1 MDEKEFLREKEKL
14 KQVCQKLDTEE
25 KELENNLAK
34 TDSSYEKDSYVRA
47 HLVYLGHKKIMD
59 LRKIKTK
66 PYFARIDFKAN
77 GEEKEQLYIGKL
89 SIIDSQTQEPII
101 IDWRA
106 PISNLYYDGR
116 IGKSHYKS
124 PGGNVEGEISLKR
137 QYFIENQILEKYSDI
152 DLKANDELLQV
163 ALEEKTDD
171 RLKNIVAT
179 IQGEQ
184 NNIIRA
190 DMNKALI
197 VQGVAGSGK
206 TTIALHRIAYLIYN
220 WDKEFD
226 PENFMIIAPNKFFL
240 NYISG
245 VLPDLG
251 VENVKQYTFEDLAY
265 EIIGKK
271 LKISDSN
278 EKLVTI
284 VNKEFDDIN
293 HGDVDTIIA
302 ESKLKSSIEFKNVV
316 DGYLK
321 CLEENY
327 LPKEDFILE
336 NVRIMR
342 YDNIQ
347 KLFCDTYKDLDFEK
361 RINEV
366 KKHIFSKIKNNKDVI
381 EKTII
386 QKRTFKI
393 NKMLK
398 DDSLSEEEKRQKRI
412 EIFEE
417 SEDVLKKLDRD
428 NMNIVNFYFNKI
440 NKKDCLELYKD
451 FINNYVFDHID
462 NEIIGSYLVRN
473 TMKNLNNGEITFEDL
488 APIIYIHYK
497 VFGTKVKTAL
507 RHVIV
512 DEAQDYGEFQF
523 SVLKTILK
531 SNSMTI
537 LGDIAQG
544 VHSYRGIENW
554 KKFMDVEF
562 PDGNVSYTTLE
573 KTYRTTKDIMKKAN
587 EVIDKLPEYEKQYI
601 IKGEPVVNRPDSIY
615 IDKKESEEEIIN
627 SIHLKIKEYL
637 EKGYKSI
644 AIIGKDIDECKYIK
658 KKLEKLNKDVKLIQS
673 KDSEYNA
680 GISIVPSYLAKGLEF
695 DCVMLFNVND
705 EKYKNTVL
713 DIKLLYVAITR
724 AMSKLDVFYVGNISE
739 IMK

>member
-163 ALEEKTDD
+163 ALEEKADD

-428 NMNIVNFYFNKI
+428 NMNIVNFYFNRI

-562 PDGNVSYTTLE
+562 PDGNVTYTTLE

-644 AIIGKDIDECKYIK
+644 AIIGKDIDECKFIK